1 MLAMLVEIPEGPDL
15 DSDNVEAT
23 TCDTFRLP

>member
-1 MLAMLVEIPEGPDL
+1 MLAMLVEILEGPDL

-23 TCDTFRLP
+23 CDTFRLP